1 MKTTIKYEF
10 CPLWKRLVYRF
21 IRVFGATFITMMAAA
36 IQTGATLG
44 ADLIISTAIGA
55 VAGGLSAADKLIR
68 ENGGYVEVT
77 TIGIKWVLRIK

>member
-1 MKTTIKYEF
+1 
-10 CPLWKRLVYRF
+10 
-21 IRVFGATFITMMAAA
+21 MMAAA